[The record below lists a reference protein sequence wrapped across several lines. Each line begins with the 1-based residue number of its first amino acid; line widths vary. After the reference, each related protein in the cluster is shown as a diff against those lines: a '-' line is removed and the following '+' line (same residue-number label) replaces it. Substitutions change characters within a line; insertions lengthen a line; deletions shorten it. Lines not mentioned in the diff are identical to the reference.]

1 MVIEGWVTALTLAF
15 GVVAA
20 VVGVAAYLR
29 LYRRQN
35 PDQGLSKA
43 EASLRDSRKFQEE
56 PNDKE
61 VPPQE

>member
-15 GVVAA
+15 GVAAA

-35 PDQGLSKA
+35 PDQALRKA
-43 EASLRDSRKFQEE
+43 EASLRDSRKSQEE
-56 PNDKE
+56 PNDQE
-61 VPPQE
+61 APPQE